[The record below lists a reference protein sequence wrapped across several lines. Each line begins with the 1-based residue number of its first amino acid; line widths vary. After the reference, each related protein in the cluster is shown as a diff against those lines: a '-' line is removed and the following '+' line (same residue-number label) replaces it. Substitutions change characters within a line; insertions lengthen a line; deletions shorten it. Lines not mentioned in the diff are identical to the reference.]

1 MKSLKHNFADAP
13 GAKSLFAGTTCLEQF
28 IEKLNLLAE
37 ELPKNLPMQ
46 YGRTGDKKKDENKIR
61 GDGFELF
68 VEILIHELGASGH
81 ILLRDYVPFGQDEG
95 EEDQGIDGFAIN
107 NDNKKVG
114 VQCKFMNDPTYK
126 FTANGSNL
134 PNFLVECALECI
146 FSKGQ
151 MYLFTTADGIN
162 WQTAKKWR
170 HILDDYTFCRGK
182 IAELVDNNNV
192 FWSNAVQYF
201 D

>member
-1 MKSLKHNFADAP
+1 MKTLIHNFKDAP
-13 GAKSLFAGTTCLEQF
+13 GARSLFDGTTS
-28 IEKLNLLAE
+28 LAE
-37 ELPKNLPMQ
+37 FIKKLDVLCKELPLALPIQ
-46 YGRTGDKKKDENKIR
+46 YGRSGNLKKDENKIL

-95 EEDQGIDGFAIN
+95 EEDQGIDGFAVN

-114 VQCKFMNDPTYK
+114 VQCKFVNNATYK
-126 FTANGSNL
+126 FTANESNL
-134 PNFLVECALECI
+134 PNFLVECALEGI
-146 FSKGQ
+146 FAKGQ

-170 HILDDYTFCRGK
+170 HILDDYTFCRSK
-182 IAELVDNNNV
+182 IAELVDNNRI
-192 FWSNAVQYF
+192 FWPNAVKYF